1 MRRLGLRPGDYIEGT
16 ARKPKDNERY
26 WALVTVNKVNGKA
39 PADLHK
45 RIKFHNLTPIYPIQK
60 IVLEMGSMP
69 LSNRVIDLVA
79 PIGRG
84 QRGMIVAPPKA
95 GKTTIMKAILRPLF
109 TLVLGATVA
118 YAANAQAFEGTIEF
132 TKTTG
137 PVVTNYKYYV
147 KGDHV
152 RIEEINSRGEVQGI
166 MLVDTKDR
174 TVYALSPERKLYM
187 DVPNMR
193 LPKDVKTEVKKTG
206 EMKDIAGYKC
216 EKWVV
221 KSATEDRTITYWVA
235 ADEFTFFVPLLETL
249 NRKDEQAVFFL
260 EIDGAAGVFLSLI
273 HI

>member
-1 MRRLGLRPGDYIEGT
+1 M
-16 ARKPKDNERY
+16 
-26 WALVTVNKVNGKA
+26 
-39 PADLHK
+39 
-45 RIKFHNLTPIYPIQK
+45 Q
-60 IVLEMGSMP
+60 
-69 LSNRVIDLVA
+69 
-79 PIGRG
+79 
-84 QRGMIVAPPKA
+84 
-95 GKTTIMKAILRPLF
+95 AILRSLTALTFGTALAF
-109 TLVLGATVA
+109 TAS
-118 YAANAQAFEGTIEF
+118 AQAFEGTIEF

-206 EMKDIAGYKC
+206 EMRDMAGYKC

-221 KSATEDRTITYWVA
+221 KSTAEDRNITYWVA
-235 ADEFTFFVPLLETL
+235 ADEFNFFIPLLETL

-260 EIDGAAGVFLSLI
+260 EIDGAAGVFPLLGVEQKLDGSEVSKLEVTKVTKGVQKPALFEI
-273 HI
+273 PGDYNKFERN